1 MIAQQRVAERNV
13 EQLRQ
18 GAKLLARLE
27 DRQYAEA
34 PAQGGGAG
42 VGGHLRHCLDFYR
55 CFLRGL
61 EEGRI
66 DYDRRGRDA
75 RLETDRRL
83 ALETIEEIAGRLE
96 GLDADPASPLFVRM
110 DEEEGSEG
118 SWGPSSLRRE
128 LQFLLSHTVHHYALM
143 ALLLRGHGV
152 EPPPGFGFAF
162 STLRHLRQ
170 G

>member
-1 MIAQQRVAERNV
+1 MITRQRIAERNV

-18 GAKLLARLE
+18 GAKLVGRLD
-27 DRQYAEA
+27 DRLYAEA
-34 PAQGGGAG
+34 PVDGGGAG

-55 CFLRGL
+55 CLLRGL
-61 EEGRI
+61 ETGRV
-66 DYDRRGRDA
+66 DYDGRDRDT
-75 RLETDRRL
+75 RLETDRQL

-96 GLDADPASPLFVRM
+96 RLETDPETPLTVRM
-110 DEEEGSEG
+110 DEEEGSDG
-118 SWGPSSLRRE
+118 TWGASSLRRE

-152 EPPPGFGFAF
+152 DPPPEFGFAP
-162 STLRHLRQ
+162 STLRYLRQ